1 MLTQELSVEIHVLSR
16 QGLSIKAIARQLG
29 LSRNTVRRYLR
40 QPPSVPQYPER
51 APRPTKLDPFQDYL
65 KARVQAAAPHWI
77 PATVLLRELQ
87 ERGYE
92 GGISQLKAFL
102 QPLKPQAEA
111 PVVRFETPPGH
122 QMQVDFTTIRRGRF
136 PLKAIVATLGYSRA
150 TYVRFGEREDSHAW
164 LSGILEACL
173 FFGGVPQELLF
184 DNAGAIILERDAY
197 GDGEHRWHPA
207 LLDLATTLSFR
218 PRVCRPY
225 RARTKGKV
233 ERFNRY
239 LKGSFVTPLAA
250 TLNSAGLLLDAP
262 TANAH
267 IGRWLHEVAHQ
278 RIHGTTKQKPAV
290 LLAEEVHALQPLPT
304 LILPSRPAPAR
315 QCGTAL
321 PFESLQ
327 HPLSVYDELLGGRA

>member
-1 MLTQELSVEIHVLSR
+1 MEIHVLSR

-29 LSRNTVRRYLR
+29 VSRNTVRRYLR
-40 QPPSVPQYPER
+40 QPPCVPQYPER
-51 APRPTKLDPFQDYL
+51 APRPTKLDPFQAYL
-65 KARVQAAAPHWI
+65 QERIKAAHPHWI

-87 ERGYE
+87 ERGYD
-92 GGISQLKAFL
+92 GGISQLKAYL
-102 QPLKPQAEA
+102 QPLKPRTDD
-111 PVVRFETPPGH
+111 PVVRFETPPGR
-122 QMQVDFTTIRRGRF
+122 QLQVDFTTIRRGRF
-136 PLKAIVATLGYSRA
+136 ALKAFVATLGYSRA
-150 TYVRFGEREDSHAW
+150 TYVRFGEREDSEAW
-164 LSGILEACL
+164 LTGIRESFAFL
-173 FFGGVPQELLF
+173 GGVPQDLLF
-184 DNAGAIILERDAY
+184 DNARTIILERDAY
-197 GDGEHRWHPA
+197 GEGEHRWHPA
-207 LLDLATTLSFR
+207 LLDLATTYNFR

-233 ERFNRY
+233 ERFNSY

-250 TLNSAGLLLDAP
+250 TLNSAGLLLDAA

-267 IGRWLHEVAHQ
+267 VGKWLHEVAHQ

-290 LLAEEVHALQPLPT
+290 LLAEERHALQPLPA

-327 HPLSVYDELLGGRA
+327 HPLSVYDELLGGMR